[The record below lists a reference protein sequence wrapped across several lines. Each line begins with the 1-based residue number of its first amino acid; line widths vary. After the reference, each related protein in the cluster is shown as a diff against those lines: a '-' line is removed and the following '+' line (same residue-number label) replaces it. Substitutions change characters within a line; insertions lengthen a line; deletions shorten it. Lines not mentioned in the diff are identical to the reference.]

1 MAEFEKKFPK
11 PEIIT
16 CLPLDEM
23 NIRVNRHNLNIWI
36 NQREGWLE
44 ALKWAWKQRAF
55 NDERI
60 SFVKI
65 KKEIDKLE
73 WECPKFEES
82 I

>member
-1 MAEFEKKFPK
+1 MAEFDKKFPK

-44 ALKWAWKQRAF
+44 ALKWAKRQGCVPAS
-55 NDERI
+55 NLEQEI
-60 SFVKI
+60 TELE
-65 KKEIDKLE
+65 KEK
-73 WECPKFEES
+73 
-82 I
+82 

>member
-44 ALKWAWKQRAF
+44 ALKWLHGKLDYSEGDKRIKDII
-55 NDERI
+55 NDEYEELE
-60 SFVKI
+60 
-65 KKEIDKLE
+65 KEK
-73 WECPKFEES
+73 
-82 I
+82 